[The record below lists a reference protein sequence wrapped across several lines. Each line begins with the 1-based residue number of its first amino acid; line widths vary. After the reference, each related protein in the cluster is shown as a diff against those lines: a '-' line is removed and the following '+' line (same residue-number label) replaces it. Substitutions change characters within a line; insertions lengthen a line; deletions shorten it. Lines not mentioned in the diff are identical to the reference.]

1 MKIII
6 LMSLLFVN
14 STILAQTNDPLI
26 NKEIDSGNFSKAS
39 LMIDEKIKE
48 NRLSP
53 AEQYE
58 LNFQRDRLERI
69 RLDFRKIAEDVLEF
83 VKKYYPDAD
92 EKMLERWESDGSLEF
107 KIIDGKKLYFN
118 RAAAN
123 LFRVNK
129 EAKKRKEKIDGVY
142 VSALNKYLSTYIPE
156 AVKESKETKN
166 NLVKKVTHKLNY
178 TVTVE
183 PDAVPD
189 GEIIRCWLPFPREG
203 HNRQTDI
210 KLISI
215 NSNEYLIADNNNL
228 QRTVYLEKAAKK
240 NEPTVFNMILE
251 VTNYAELSQINPDE
265 IKSYKTSSDDF
276 KNFTSERP
284 PHIVFTDGIKKLS
297 GEIVGDEIN
306 PYLKA
311 KKIFEWISLNVPW
324 AGAREYSTIENISN
338 YCVEKGY
345 GDCGIKSLLFITLC
359 RYNGIPAK
367 WQSGW
372 MLHPGSVNLHDWTEI
387 YFEGYG
393 WFPVDPDYGLQSFSN
408 QEEEYFFFGGIDAH
422 HLIINDD
429 YSSPLFPAKI
439 FPRSETVDFQRGEL
453 EWRGGN
459 LYFDKWDYNMKVEY
473 E

>member
-6 LMSLLFVN
+6 LMSFLF
-14 STILAQTNDPLI
+14 SGSAILAQTNFPEI
-26 NKEIDSGNFSKAS
+26 NKEIEAGNFTKAS
-39 LMIDEKIKE
+39 LMIDEIIKDSDLNSLE
-48 NRLSP
+48 
-53 AEQYE
+53 EYE
-58 LNFQRDRLERI
+58 LNFQKERLERI
-69 RLDFRKIAEDVLEF
+69 KLDFQKSAEDILEF
-83 VKKYYPDAD
+83 IRKYYPDAN
-92 EKMLERWESDGSLEF
+92 EKTLEKWEIDGSLEF

-118 RAAAN
+118 RAHAN

-129 EAKKRKEKIDGVY
+129 EAKKQKEKIDGATL
-142 VSALNKYLSTYIPE
+142 SELNKYLSTYIPQ
-156 AVKESKETKN
+156 AVNESKELKN
-166 NLVKKVTHKLNY
+166 NLVKKVIHKLNY

-183 PDAVPD
+183 PNAVPD
-189 GEIIRCWLPFPREG
+189 GEIIRCWLPYPREG
-203 HNRQTDI
+203 HARQTNI
-210 KLISI
+210 KLISVKSDEYVI
-215 NSNEYLIADNNNL
+215 AGNENP
-228 QRTVYLEKAAKK
+228 QRTIYLEKTANKD
-240 NEPTVFNMILE
+240 EPTKFNVVLE
-251 VTNYAELSQINPDE
+251 VTNYTELFNLVPEKILPYNKESNE
-265 IKSYKTSSDDF
+265 YKL
-276 KNFTSERP
+276 FTSERK
-284 PHIVFTDGIKKLS
+284 PHIVFTDEIKNLS
-297 GEIVGDEIN
+297 KKIVGEEKD

-311 KKIFEWISLNVPW
+311 KKIFEWMSKNVPW
-324 AGAREYSTIENISN
+324 AGAREYSTIENISA
-338 YCVEKGY
+338 YCVEKSY

-393 WFPVDPDYGLQSFSN
+393 WVPVDPDYGMQDLEN
-408 QEEEYFFFGGIDAH
+408 EDEKYFFFGGIDAH

-459 LYFDKWDYNMKVEY
+459 LYFDKWDYNMQVEY